1 MNIKNLRLNKKK
13 KNNLLEKLN
22 KINQLS
28 LKERRLKVI
37 NELKKE
43 TLNFEEL
50 DFLLL
55 MDNTNENLLY
65 RYLLSLNKNNVYDE
79 IERFSYFINP
89 SKIKDLLCKL
99 PGNHN
104 LGFRNI
110 TNKTLFFQFLSA
122 IKEGNQTIINKKVS
136 IINIA
141 DNEMDDNNQPFN
153 ISFNLEAFYYHISCL
168 LATKIE
174 KEKERGETKFTKYLN
189 GLKRYLF
196 SLSNEL
202 NEYEQSLCDENKDFK
217 KFLTIIFSIINYDY
231 DNIEKFSQVPIILD
245 KKPNEEDLKI
255 RISMEIKD
263 IKERFGEEEVEEFK
277 KAIKNIKIFHTIKN
291 ISHIDDKIYIPEEC
305 YLYEYII
312 ENNIFKKYE
321 SKIISLLNIIYKS
334 DLFKQLVRII
344 YDEYNVNKFYFEEN
358 DFIKDFWD
366 NNIIFVPFN
375 IEKVSGFSYK
385 DTFTILFCIYK
396 IRHFKSDIENEIF
409 TLGAFIRVLIHESF
423 GHLVV
428 ANIFYMFY
436 ANINDY
442 NNYNTP
448 KIESQ
453 IENLNKTNFCEYI
466 GDTLA
471 EIFFQNLDAIEQN
484 DSINSIE
491 LEYSKKALNDSM
503 KKNLQEKYEKII
515 GKNYAKEL
523 IEKLEE
529 KIDIQTVSIK
539 NNDDN
544 LPRMSK
550 QIVDI
555 LINIISKEFNDY
567 IANLN
572 ESQIKHNESG
582 NFVEFLLFNDF
593 SQFMTLK
600 NCLFLLNEEN
610 YNIKNFLFFRSE
622 FKSLIKKNNDDFIK
636 ELNATKRIFSDLFSK
651 YSSLFGQDKNAYYNL
666 NIPESFRGNFGDNLN
681 RKCEAF
687 QCLNF
692 GRRFDKKLQLSSEN

>member
-50 DFLLL
+50 DILLL

-65 RYLLSLNKNNVYDE
+65 RYLLSLNKSNVYDE

-122 IKEGNQTIINKKVS
+122 IKEGNQTIINQKLS

-141 DNEMDDNNQPFN
+141 DNVMDDNNQPFN
-153 ISFNLEAFYYHISCL
+153 ISFNPEAFYYHISCL
-168 LATKIE
+168 LATKI
-174 KEKERGETKFTKYLN
+174 KREKERGETKFTKYLN

-202 NEYEQSLCDENKDFK
+202 NEYEQSLCDEKKDFK

-263 IKERFGEEEVEEFK
+263 IKESFGEKEVEEFK
-277 KAIKNIKIFHTIKN
+277 NAIKNIKIFHTIKN

-344 YDEYNVNKFYFEEN
+344 YKDEYNVNKFYFEEN

-375 IEKVSGFSYK
+375 IEKESDFSYK
-385 DTFTILFCIYK
+385 DTFTIFFCIYK
-396 IRHFKSDIENEIF
+396 IRHFKSD
-409 TLGAFIRVLIHESF
+409 
-423 GHLVV
+423 
-428 ANIFYMFY
+428 
-436 ANINDY
+436 
-442 NNYNTP
+442 
-448 KIESQ
+448 
-453 IENLNKTNFCEYI
+453 
-466 GDTLA
+466 
-471 EIFFQNLDAIEQN
+471 
-484 DSINSIE
+484 
-491 LEYSKKALNDSM
+491 
-503 KKNLQEKYEKII
+503 
-515 GKNYAKEL
+515 
-523 IEKLEE
+523 
-529 KIDIQTVSIK
+529 
-539 NNDDN
+539 
-544 LPRMSK
+544 
-550 QIVDI
+550 
-555 LINIISKEFNDY
+555 
-567 IANLN
+567 
-572 ESQIKHNESG
+572 
-582 NFVEFLLFNDF
+582 
-593 SQFMTLK
+593 
-600 NCLFLLNEEN
+600 
-610 YNIKNFLFFRSE
+610 
-622 FKSLIKKNNDDFIK
+622 
-636 ELNATKRIFSDLFSK
+636 
-651 YSSLFGQDKNAYYNL
+651 
-666 NIPESFRGNFGDNLN
+666 
-681 RKCEAF
+681 RK
-687 QCLNF
+687 
-692 GRRFDKKLQLSSEN
+692 